1 MIPLLFMGDDDGSCR
16 PFLFFT
22 DFHDQ
27 LADAVREGRRG
38 EFAHFTAFADPEQR
52 EHIPDPN
59 AEQTF
64 ESSRPQNKEVIAGW
78 HGLYQQLLEL
88 RRRHVIPHLPGS
100 RSLGA
105 EVHGDKALT
114 ARWRLGDGNTLRID
128 LNLAATEQAVELPA
142 AATRLFD
149 SSDTRHPDT
158 QMAAYSCVVSL
169 LPPDQERP

>member
-1 MIPLLFMGDDDGSCR
+1 M
-16 PFLFFT
+16 
-22 DFHDQ
+22 
-27 LADAVREGRRG
+27 
-38 EFAHFTAFADPEQR
+38 
-52 EHIPDPN
+52 
-59 AEQTF
+59 
-64 ESSRPQNKEVIAGW
+64 
-78 HGLYQQLLEL
+78 
-88 RRRHVIPHLPGS
+88 
-100 RSLGA
+100 
-105 EVHGDKALT
+105 HGDKALT

>member
-1 MIPLLFMGDDDGSCR
+1 LFMGDEDGSCR

-38 EFAHFTAFADPEQR
+38 EFAHFAAFADPEQR
-52 EHIPDPN
+52 QRIPDPN

-64 ESSRPQNKEVIAGW
+64 EASRPQAWEVIAGW
-78 HGLYQQLLEL
+78 HGLYQQLLDL

-100 RSLGA
+100 RALGA
-105 EVHGDKALT
+105 EVLGDKALT

-128 LNLAATEQAVELPA
+128 LNLDASPQAVELPA
-142 AATRLFD
+142 PATRLFD
-149 SSDTRHPDT
+149 SSDARHPDT
-158 QMAAYSCVVSL
+158 HLAAYSCVVSL
-169 LPPDQERP
+169 LPPAQERP